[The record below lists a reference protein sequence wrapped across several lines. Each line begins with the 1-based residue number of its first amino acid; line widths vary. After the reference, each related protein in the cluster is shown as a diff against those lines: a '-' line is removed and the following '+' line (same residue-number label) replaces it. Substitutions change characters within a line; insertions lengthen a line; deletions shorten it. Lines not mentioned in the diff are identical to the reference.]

1 MRFKKERRV
10 IDNMKNIF
18 HVKTTTVIV
27 ALAIVFII
35 GPANAA
41 EINIALDKLSPQPVE
56 PGQDFVLSITLANE
70 GSDVKGVTL
79 KIVPDSPIILK
90 NDNDRIIDVGSIIN
104 NGAVVETYQMHI
116 DPLAV
121 SGAYEVE
128 FQALWLSN
136 DQQRETNKTFKVMV
150 RGVPQLAISDTIIEP
165 EIISPG
171 DNFNL
176 NFSVSNNG
184 TGNASAI
191 RVTSLIENLPFI
203 STGTNTRIIE
213 KLSPVSSKKLEYR
226 ILAKDNAEPAS
237 YSVPIRLDYQ
247 SEDGRNFS
255 SSELVGVNVLGKGRL
270 DIAGINTDPNRIEK
284 GNYLTLTVRIENAG
298 NGKAKSVKA
307 NIDIPFRGT
316 KTAFLGKID
325 PDNDAPAI
333 FNLYADDA
341 GDYKY
346 NLTVQYED
354 DLGTHETR
362 EELMMTVSP
371 GDRTSVF
378 VIILFIIAVIGVYWF
393 FIRRK

>member
-1 MRFKKERRV
+1 MEKS
-10 IDNMKNIF
+10 IIF
-18 HVKTTTVIV
+18 AVF
-27 ALAIVFII
+27 AIAFLIT
-35 GPANAA
+35 PANA
-41 EINIALDKLSPQPVE
+41 EIEIVLDKLSPQPVE
-56 PGQDFVLSITLANE
+56 PGQDLVLSIRLVNE
-70 GSDVKGVTL
+70 FSEIENVKLTIL
-79 KIVPDSPIILK
+79 PDSPILLK
-90 NDNDRIIDVGSIIN
+90 NDNDRIINIGKMITF
-104 NGAVVETYQMHI
+104 GAVTETYSLHI
-116 DPLAV
+116 DSLAV

-171 DNFNL
+171 NNFNL

-184 TGNASAI
+184 TGIASAI

-203 STGTNTRIIE
+203 SIGTNTRIIE
-213 KLSPVSSKKLEYR
+213 KLSHASSKKLEYR
-226 ILAKDNAEPAS
+226 LLAKDNAEPAS

-270 DIAGINTDPNRIEK
+270 NIAGINTDPSGIEK
-284 GNYLTLTVRIENAG
+284 GNYLTLTIRIENAG
-298 NGKAKSVKA
+298 NGNAKSVKA

-316 KTAFLGKID
+316 KTAFLGKIE

-341 GDYKY
+341 GEYKY

>member
-1 MRFKKERRV
+1 M
-10 IDNMKNIF
+10 
-18 HVKTTTVIV
+18 
-27 ALAIVFII
+27 
-35 GPANAA
+35 
-41 EINIALDKLSPQPVE
+41 
-56 PGQDFVLSITLANE
+56 
-70 GSDVKGVTL
+70 
-79 KIVPDSPIILK
+79 
-90 NDNDRIIDVGSIIN
+90 
-104 NGAVVETYQMHI
+104 
-116 DPLAV
+116 
-121 SGAYEVE
+121 
-128 FQALWLSN
+128 
-136 DQQRETNKTFKVMV
+136 
-150 RGVPQLAISDTIIEP
+150 
-165 EIISPG
+165 
-171 DNFNL
+171 
-176 NFSVSNNG
+176 
-184 TGNASAI
+184 
-191 RVTSLIENLPFI
+191 PFI

-213 KLSPVSSKKLEYR
+213 KLSPVSSKKLEYH

-237 YSVPIRLDYQ
+237 YSVPIRRDYQ

-270 DIAGINTDPNRIEK
+270 NIAGINTDPSGIEK
-284 GNYLTLTVRIENAG
+284 GNYLTLTIRIENAG
-298 NGKAKSVKA
+298 NGNAKSVKA

-316 KTAFLGKID
+316 KTAFLGKIE

-341 GDYKY
+341 GEYKY

>member
-1 MRFKKERRV
+1 MEKS
-10 IDNMKNIF
+10 II
-18 HVKTTTVIV
+18 I
-27 ALAIVFII
+27 AILAFAFII
-35 GPANAA
+35 TPANAEL
-41 EINIALDKLSPQPVE
+41 EIVLDKLSPQPVE
-56 PGQDFVLSITLANE
+56 PGQDLVLSIRLVNE
-70 GSDVKGVTL
+70 FSEIENVKLTIL
-79 KIVPDSPIILK
+79 PDSPIILK
-90 NDNDRIIDVGSIIN
+90 NDNDRIINIGKMIKF
-104 NGAVVETYQMHI
+104 GAVTETYSLHI

-128 FQALWLSN
+128 FQVLWLSN

-150 RGVPQLAISDTIIEP
+150 RGVPQLAISNTIIEP

-171 DNFNL
+171 NNFNL

-184 TGNASAI
+184 TGIASAI

-203 STGTNTRIIE
+203 SIGTNTRIIE
-213 KLSPVSSKKLEYR
+213 KLSPASSKKLEYR
-226 ILAKDNAEPAS
+226 LLAKDNAEPAS

-270 DIAGINTDPNRIEK
+270 NIAGINTDPSRIEK
-284 GNYLTLTVRIENAG
+284 GNYLTLTIRIENAG
-298 NGKAKSVKA
+298 NGNAKSVKA

-316 KTAFLGKID
+316 KTAFLGKIE

-341 GDYKY
+341 GDYRY

>member
-1 MRFKKERRV
+1 
-10 IDNMKNIF
+10 MKNIF
-18 HVKTTTVIV
+18 NVKTSTVIL
-27 ALAIVFII
+27 AFAIVFII

-41 EINIALDKLSPQPVE
+41 EINIVLDKLSPQPTE
-56 PGQDFVLSITLANE
+56 PGQDFVLSITLSNE
-70 GSDVKGVTL
+70 GSGVKDVTI
-79 KIVPDSPIILK
+79 KILPDSPISLK
-90 NDNDRIIDVGSIIN
+90 NEYDQIIEVGSIIN
-104 NGAVVETYQMHI
+104 NGAVVETYQMHV
-116 DPLAV
+116 DPRAV

-136 DQQRETNKTFKVMV
+136 DQQREANKTFKVMV
-150 RGVPQLAISDTIIEP
+150 RGVPQLVISDTIIEP

-171 DNFNL
+171 NNFNL

-184 TGNASAI
+184 TGIASAI

-203 STGTNTRIIE
+203 SIGTNTRVIE

-226 ILAKDNAEPAS
+226 LLAKDNAEPAS

-270 DIAGINTDPNRIEK
+270 NIAGINTDPGRIEK
-284 GNYLTLTVRIENAG
+284 GNYLTLTIRIENAG
-298 NGKAKSVKA
+298 NGNAKSVKA

-316 KTAFLGKID
+316 KTAFLGKIE

-378 VIILFIIAVIGVYWF
+378 VIILLIIAVIGVYWF

>member
-1 MRFKKERRV
+1 MEKS
-10 IDNMKNIF
+10 IIIAIF
-18 HVKTTTVIV
+18 ALVLIITPASAELEIV
-27 ALAIVFII
+27 
-35 GPANAA
+35 
-41 EINIALDKLSPQPVE
+41 LDKLSPQPVE
-56 PGQDFVLSITLANE
+56 PGQDLVLSIRLENE
-70 GSDVKGVTL
+70 FSEIDNVKL
-79 KIVPDSPIILK
+79 MILPDSPLILK
-90 NDNDRIIDVGSIIN
+90 NENDRIINIGKMIKF
-104 NGAVVETYQMHI
+104 GAVVETYSLHI
-116 DPLAV
+116 DPLAL

-128 FQALWLSN
+128 FQVHWLSN
-136 DQQRETNKTFKVMV
+136 DQKRETNKTFKVMV
-150 RGVPQLAISDTIIEP
+150 RGVPQLSISDTIIEP

-171 DNFNL
+171 NNFNL

-184 TGNASAI
+184 TGIASAI

-213 KLSPVSSKKLEYR
+213 KLSPASSKKLEYR
-226 ILAKDNAEPAS
+226 LLAKDNAEPAS

-270 DIAGINTDPNRIEK
+270 NIAGINTDPGRIEK

-316 KTAFLGKID
+316 KTAFLGKIE

-378 VIILFIIAVIGVYWF
+378 VIILFIIAVTGAYWF
-393 FIRRK
+393 FIKRK

>member
-1 MRFKKERRV
+1 LEKS
-10 IDNMKNIF
+10 II
-18 HVKTTTVIV
+18 IAIL
-27 ALAIVFII
+27 ALAFII
-35 GPANAA
+35 APASA
-41 EINIALDKLSPQPVE
+41 ELELVLDKLSPQPVE
-56 PGQDFVLSITLANE
+56 PGQDLVLSISLVNE
-70 GSDVKGVTL
+70 FSEIDNVKLTIL
-79 KIVPDSPIILK
+79 PDSPIILK
-90 NDNDRIIDVGSIIN
+90 NENDRIINIGKMIKF
-104 NGAVVETYQMHI
+104 GAVVETYSLHI
-116 DPLAV
+116 DSLAV

-128 FQALWLSN
+128 FQVHWLSN
-136 DQQRETNKTFKVMV
+136 DQQRETNKTFNIIV
-150 RGVPQLAISDTIIEP
+150 RGVPQLAISNIIIEP

-184 TGNASAI
+184 TGIASAI

-203 STGTNTRIIE
+203 STGTNTRVIG
-213 KLSPVSSKKLEYR
+213 KLSPASSKKLEYR
-226 ILAKDNAEPAS
+226 LLAKDNAEPAS
-237 YSVPIRLDYQ
+237 YSIPIRLDYQ

-255 SSELVGVNVLGKGRL
+255 SSEIVGVNVLGKGRL
-270 DIAGINTDPNRIEK
+270 NIAGINTDPSRIEK
-284 GNYLTLTVRIENAG
+284 GNYLTLTIRIENAG
-298 NGKAKSVKA
+298 NGNAKSVKA

-316 KTAFLGKID
+316 KTAFLGKIE

-341 GDYKY
+341 GEYKY
-346 NLTVQYED
+346 NLTIQYED

-378 VIILFIIAVIGVYWF
+378 IIILFIVAVIGACWF

>member
-1 MRFKKERRV
+1 LEKS
-10 IDNMKNIF
+10 IIF
-18 HVKTTTVIV
+18 AVF
-27 ALAIVFII
+27 AIAFLIT
-35 GPANAA
+35 PANAEL
-41 EINIALDKLSPQPVE
+41 EIVLDKLSPQPVE
-56 PGQDFVLSITLANE
+56 PGQDLVLSIRLVNE
-70 GSDVKGVTL
+70 FSEIENVKLT
-79 KIVPDSPIILK
+79 IQPDSPIILK
-90 NDNDRIIDVGSIIN
+90 NDNDRIINIGRMITF
-104 NGAVVETYQMHI
+104 GAVTETYSLHI
-116 DPLAV
+116 DSLAV

-150 RGVPQLAISDTIIEP
+150 RGVPQLAISNTIIEP

-171 DNFNL
+171 NNFNL

-184 TGNASAI
+184 TGIASAI

-203 STGTNTRIIE
+203 STGTNTRVIE
-213 KLSPVSSKKLEYR
+213 KLSPASSKKLEYR
-226 ILAKDNAEPAS
+226 LLAKDNAEPAS
-237 YSVPIRLDYQ
+237 YSIPIRLDYQ

-270 DIAGINTDPNRIEK
+270 NIAGINTDPSRIEK
-284 GNYLTLTVRIENAG
+284 GNYLTLTIRIENAG
-298 NGKAKSVKA
+298 NGNAKSVKA

-316 KTAFLGKID
+316 KTAFLGKIE

-371 GDRTSVF
+371 SDRTSVF

>member
-1 MRFKKERRV
+1 MEKS
-10 IDNMKNIF
+10 II
-18 HVKTTTVIV
+18 IAIL
-27 ALAIVFII
+27 ALAFII
-35 GPANAA
+35 APASA
-41 EINIALDKLSPQPVE
+41 ELELVLDKLSPQPVE
-56 PGQDFVLSITLANE
+56 PGQDLVLSISLVNE
-70 GSDVKGVTL
+70 FSEIDNVKLTIL
-79 KIVPDSPIILK
+79 PDSPIILK
-90 NDNDRIIDVGSIIN
+90 NENDRIINIGKMIKF
-104 NGAVVETYQMHI
+104 GAVVETYSLHI
-116 DPLAV
+116 DSLAV

-128 FQALWLSN
+128 FQVHWLSN
-136 DQQRETNKTFKVMV
+136 DQQRETNKTFNIIV
-150 RGVPQLAISDTIIEP
+150 RGVPQLAISNIIIEP

-184 TGNASAI
+184 TGIASAI

-203 STGTNTRIIE
+203 STGTNTRVIG
-213 KLSPVSSKKLEYR
+213 KLSPASSKKLEYR
-226 ILAKDNAEPAS
+226 LLAKDNAEPAS
-237 YSVPIRLDYQ
+237 YSIPIRLDYQ

-255 SSELVGVNVLGKGRL
+255 SSEIVGVNVLGKGRL
-270 DIAGINTDPNRIEK
+270 NIAGINTDPSRIEK
-284 GNYLTLTVRIENAG
+284 GNYLTLTIRIENAG
-298 NGKAKSVKA
+298 NGNAKSVKA

-316 KTAFLGKID
+316 KTAFLGKIE

-341 GDYKY
+341 GEYKY
-346 NLTVQYED
+346 NLTIQYED

-378 VIILFIIAVIGVYWF
+378 IIILFIVAVIGACWF